1 MIQYLVKR
9 LLLLLPIMLGVLTI
23 VTLAIHFVPGDPVDV
38 LAGEFATSAQKTVL
52 RERLHLDKSIV
63 SQLTIYLSNLSHG
76 DFGKSLV
83 YDKSVLLLM
92 SERILPTLELACIA
106 IFLALFFSIPLG
118 FLSAYKAGTITDLAS
133 SFIALIGVSM
143 PSFWLGPI
151 LILIFSLKLDL
162 LPVSEK
168 SDFKSFILPSL
179 TLGLTLMGIL
189 MRMTRTSLLENLQE
203 DYVRTARAKGASEK
217 RVWFVHIFRNS
228 LIPIITIVGL
238 QFGVLLTG
246 AIITEKIFD
255 WPGLGSL
262 FIDAVGN
269 RDYPLVQ
276 GIVLLFSFSYVIVN
290 LMTDVL
296 YAWADPRI
304 NIAGKK

>member
-1 MIQYLVKR
+1 MIKYLVKR

-38 LAGEFATSAQKTVL
+38 LAGDFASAAQKTIL
-52 RERLHLDKSIV
+52 RERLHLDKSIF

-106 IFLALFFSIPLG
+106 IFLALTFSIPLG